1 MVKLPNI
8 LVCGTPGT
16 GKSTLCETVA
26 QQTGLEYIDV
36 GKVVKERGLHSGYD
50 EEFDA
55 YILDEDKVC
64 DDLEEQMSVGGNIV
78 EHHSCDFFPERWFDL
93 ADNTILYDRLVARGY
108 SQKKI
113 EENVE
118 CEIMQ
123 VVAEEAADSY
133 SKEVVQFLNSN
144 SVEDMDA
151 NAGAIQK
158 WLVADKQRKEQESAS
173 QG

>member
-1 MVKLPNI
+1 MVLSSSVHPSSSRH
-8 LVCGTPGT
+8 LLG
-16 GKSTLCETVA
+16 
-26 QQTGLEYIDV
+26 QQV
-36 GKVVKERGLHSGYD
+36 
-50 EEFDA
+50 
-55 YILDEDKVC
+55 
-64 DDLEEQMSVGGNIV
+64 IV
-78 EHHSCDFFPERWFDL
+78 L
-93 ADNTILYDRLVARGY
+93 QADNTILYDRLVARGY